1 MRLSRSFA
9 VLIRAIAAAMLL
21 FSLGPGAA
29 AQGLAKQNGV
39 RLHEAC
45 SAARSLLAGQQL
57 AAERAVDA
65 ALCIG
70 FLEGFAWG
78 HGWSAWRK
86 GADMY
91 FCPPEH
97 FSYREAVPAV
107 LDYLE
112 AHPERLPADTHILV
126 FSALSAA
133 YPCTP

>member
-1 MRLSRSFA
+1 M
-9 VLIRAIAAAMLL
+9 LIRAIAAAMLVI
-21 FSLGPGAA
+21 SLAPGVAA
-29 AQGLAKQNGV
+29 EGLAKQNGV
-39 RLHEAC
+39 RLYEAC
-45 SAARSLLAGQQL
+45 SAARSQLAGQHL

-91 FCPPEH
+91 FCPPEQ

-112 AHPERLPADTHILV
+112 AHPERLSADTHILV